1 MHITLDSVVRM
12 VNRLLDFGNYNNGNN
27 FKLIPK
33 SNNRINHTN
42 HSMLTLCANNSLP
55 VSNYYIP

>member
-1 MHITLDSVVRM
+1 MHITLDAVVRT
-12 VNRLLDFGNYNNGNN
+12 VNRLLDFENYNNSNN

-42 HSMLTLCANNSLP
+42 HSMLTLYANNSLP
-55 VSNYYIP
+55 FSNYYIP

>member
-1 MHITLDSVVRM
+1 MHISLDSVARM
-12 VNRLLDFGNYNNGNN
+12 VNWLLDFENYNKSNN

-42 HSMLTLCANNSLP
+42 HNM
-55 VSNYYIP
+55 